1 MGHES
6 RIEPWLP
13 LTTVLLVSFRADWL
27 RREETM
33 KRARKENRNC
43 WAAVS
48 SIRVD
53 GLAGQNSALITWGWK
68 QEKVQ
73 PSREKNFLLTS
84 PSIELPSRRSG
95 RSYALWARLKVVLL
109 QDKVQKVTR
118 TFTSA
123 LLVFSQG
130 AAVLANV
137 VVMVLAFIFVLAS
150 HRETH
155 CCKLPVVLLS
165 SQRT

>member
-6 RIEPWLP
+6 QIEPWLP

-33 KRARKENRNC
+33 KTARKENRNC
-43 WAAVS
+43 WAAVF

-68 QEKVQ
+68 QEKLQ

-84 PSIELPSRRSG
+84 PSIELPSGSIRPELADTS
-95 RSYALWARLKVVLL
+95 RLVASN
-109 QDKVQKVTR
+109 QSSI
-118 TFTSA
+118 SA
-123 LLVFSQG
+123 LAIYHLSRFG
-130 AAVLANV
+130 AV
-137 VVMVLAFIFVLAS
+137 
-150 HRETH
+150 
-155 CCKLPVVLLS
+155 
-165 SQRT
+165 

>member
-6 RIEPWLP
+6 QIEPWLP

-33 KRARKENRNC
+33 KTARKENRNC
-43 WAAVS
+43 WAAVF

-68 QEKVQ
+68 QEKLQ

-84 PSIELPSRRSG
+84 PSIELPSG
-95 RSYALWARLKVVLL
+95 PLL
-109 QDKVQKVTR
+109 ECSR
-118 TFTSA
+118 
-123 LLVFSQG
+123 SQG
-130 AAVLANV
+130 APRDTRLSADFNPQLDVCGHPV
-137 VVMVLAFIFVLAS
+137 AS
-150 HRETH
+150 RA
-155 CCKLPVVLLS
+155 
-165 SQRT
+165 